1 MRFVLAG
8 LVAAMALLAQAP
20 EGGVMT
26 QGLAVETFS
35 CGNLITQCSGPARRF
50 IEAKC
55 VSRAEQ
61 NWTSV
66 APEK

>member
-8 LVAAMALLAQAP
+8 FVATMALLAQAP

-35 CGNLITQCSGPARRF
+35 CGNLTAQCSGPARRF

-55 VSRAEQ
+55 GIVV
-61 NWTSV
+61 T
-66 APEK
+66 